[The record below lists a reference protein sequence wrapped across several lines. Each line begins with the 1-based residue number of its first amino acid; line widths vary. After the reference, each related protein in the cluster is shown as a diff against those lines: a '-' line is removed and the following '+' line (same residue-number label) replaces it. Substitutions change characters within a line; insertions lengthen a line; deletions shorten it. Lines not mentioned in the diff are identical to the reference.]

1 MTQRVI
7 VNSATGERIVVR
19 TSAAD
24 SDGALLAF
32 DLYLPPGGHVPG
44 RHSHPMQEEQFTI
57 VSGELSFRLGGESLT
72 ARAGDVVVVP
82 PSTRHWFGNRGPTT
96 AHVFVEVRP
105 ALRMEELLAA
115 SEAVARRPML
125 LRLPAL
131 ARLLLSFRPELAVL
145 PRPWPRSPR

>member
-1 MTQRVI
+1 MI
-7 VNSATGERIVVR
+7 ANAATGERIVIR

-44 RHSHPMQEEQFTI
+44 RHAHPKQEERFTI
-57 VSGELSFRLGGESLT
+57 IMGELEFRLFGESRM
-72 ARAGDVVVVP
+72 AKAGDIVVVP
-82 PSTRHWFGNRGPTT
+82 PRTPHWFGNHGPAT

-115 SEAVARRPML
+115 SEAVALRPML

-131 ARLLLSFRPELAVL
+131 ARLVLSFRPELAVL
-145 PRPWPRSPR
+145 PHPWPRSPR